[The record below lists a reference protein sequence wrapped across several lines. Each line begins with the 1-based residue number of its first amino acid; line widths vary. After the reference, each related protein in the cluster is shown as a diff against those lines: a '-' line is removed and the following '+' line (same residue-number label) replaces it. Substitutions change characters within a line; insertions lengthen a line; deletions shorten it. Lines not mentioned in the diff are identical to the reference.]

1 VKALFK
7 VRCKFVSFLGDAE
20 KFPCHFGYKEG
31 DEIYYD
37 GMKFT
42 GNICPGLMSSMM
54 PVVLGMFL
62 SGNRYCE
69 NIMYRYRGPDAK
81 DPSMKKYDGVGFR
94 PIQRNLSGGPSAIG
108 KIIGVPSDTEKPK
121 AWHCECADMRTL
133 AQFAVEVVDLSDS
146 EYAQPF
152 YRRGIAILEKI
163 EAEPGIAVDTIRD
176 RFTEFEKNE
185 ISPRLTPVFLQVML
199 DALVD
204 VNYIEIRDGKAY
216 PTGKEPPS
224 RPEIG

>member
-1 VKALFK
+1 MFK
-7 VRCKFVSFLGDAE
+7 VRCKFVTFLGDAE
-20 KFPCHFGYKEG
+20 KYPCHFGYKKG

-37 GMKFT
+37 GVNFT

-81 DPSMKKYDGVGFR
+81 DPEMKKYDGVGFR
-94 PIQRNLSGGPSAIG
+94 PMDRSQTAGPSEIG
-108 KIIGVPSDTEKPK
+108 KIIGVHSATEKPK
-121 AWHCECADMRTL
+121 AWHCECSDTRTL
-133 AQFAVEVVDLSDS
+133 AQFAVEVVDLSES
-146 EYAQPF
+146 EYALPF
-152 YRRGIAILEKI
+152 YRRGIAVLEKI
-163 EAEPGIAVDTIRD
+163 EAEPGIAIDTIRD
-176 RFTEFEKNE
+176 RFTEFERNG

-199 DALVD
+199 EALTD
-204 VNYIEIRDGKAY
+204 VNYIEVRDGKAY

-224 RPEIG
+224 RPKIG